1 MIWYNEDMKIVFF
14 EVMPHEHDMITAQ
27 LPSGHEVVFSEERL
41 NEKTVGLAA
50 GAQVVSVFV
59 RSYLPATV
67 LDQLPDL
74 KLIATRSMGFDHID
88 VEHARSKGIAVS
100 NVQTYASHPVAEFT
114 FALILSVIRKIYPG
128 YNHLREGTDF
138 DQHGLSGFNLFG
150 KTLGIVGTGRI
161 GKNVATIAKGFGM
174 KIIAFDVFPDEKFA
188 TEVGLTYLPLNDVVS
203 QADIITIHTP
213 YSKETHHLIDADT
226 FSRMKIGIV
235 FINDARGEIV
245 DTHALVAALKDGTVW
260 GAGLDVLEDERE
272 LREEA
277 DNIATQ
283 KPGVNYELL
292 TANHILI
299 DMPNVVITPHI
310 AFETTEALQ
319 EIDRVTA
326 EAISNF
332 IAGKDQKYV

>member
-1 MIWYNEDMKIVFF
+1 ML
-14 EVMPHEHDMITAQ
+14 TAQ
-27 LPSGHEVVFSEERL
+27 LPAGHEIVFLEDRL
-41 NEKTVGLAA
+41 NESTVAMA
-50 GAQVVSVFV
+50 TGAQVVSVFV

-114 FALILSVIRKIYPG
+114 YALMLSVIRKIYQG
-128 YNHLREGTDF
+128 NSHLREGTDF

-174 KIIAFDVFPDEKFA
+174 KVIAFDVFPDEKFA

-203 QADIITIHTP
+203 QADIVTVHTP
-213 YSKETHHLIDADT
+213 YSKETHHLIDADK
-226 FSRMKIGIV
+226 FSRMKKGVV

-299 DMPNVVITPHI
+299 DMPNVVVTPHI
-310 AFETTEALQ
+310 AFETAEALQ